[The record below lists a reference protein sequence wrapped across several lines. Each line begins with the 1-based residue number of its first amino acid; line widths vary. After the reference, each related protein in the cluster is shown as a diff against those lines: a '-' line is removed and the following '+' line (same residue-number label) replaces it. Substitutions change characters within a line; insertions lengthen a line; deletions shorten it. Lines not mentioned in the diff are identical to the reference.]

1 MKRIM
6 NKTTL
11 VFVAALAASTL
22 IIGTMGTLHPAA
34 AYHHKTH
41 VKQSNNLSVNQANY
55 QVVRCD
61 YSGMGIATTTTNK
74 QQTLSSSATRAKRI
88 SVR

>member
-1 MKRIM
+1 MTRIM

-22 IIGTMGTLHPAA
+22 IIGTMGTLQPAA
-34 AYHHKTH
+34 AYHHKNH
-41 VKQSNNLSVNQANY
+41 LKQSNNLDVNQANY

-61 YSGMGIATTTTNK
+61 YSGSGNCNNNY
-74 QQTLSSSATRAKRI
+74 QQAANTVIFSHSGQENQR
-88 SVR
+88 